1 MYLLYRVLLQYSSPL
16 LHYLWQV
23 MLKSGSHL
31 PFKNDKKYF
40 FYLMVKAV
48 FFLEIFTFLL

>member
-31 PFKNDKKYF
+31 PFKMTKNIF
-40 FYLMVKAV
+40 F
-48 FFLEIFTFLL
+48 I

>member
-31 PFKNDKKYF
+31 PLKNDKKYF
-40 FYLMVKAV
+40 FYLMVKAL